1 MDRVYKKVC
10 TMLGVGL
17 LSVGLVGLVEVSS
30 KAATANLENAVAQ
43 LKPRIPEAKNQI
55 LLGDPNSGLYV
66 FEPKQLVINSG
77 DTVTFTLAGVGPHN
91 VVFDKVPGDDKA
103 LMEKLSRPKLLVQ
116 RGTSTTVSFAGAP
129 KGVYSF
135 HCAPHL
141 RAGMRGT
148 ITVQ

>member
-1 MDRVYKKVC
+1 MNRVYKKVGVLLSFGLL
-10 TMLGVGL
+10 TVGL
-17 LSVGLVGLVEVSS
+17 AEAYTP
-30 KAATANLENAVAQ
+30 AATANLENAMAQ
-43 LKPRIPEAKNQI
+43 LKPRIPAAKNQI
-55 LLGDPNSGLYV
+55 LMGGSTSGLYV
-66 FEPKQLVINSG
+66 YEPKQLVIKAG
-77 DTVTFTLAGVGPHN
+77 DTVTFALAGVGPHN

-103 LMEKLSRPKLLVQ
+103 LMEKLSRPKLLVE
-116 RGTSTTVSFAGAP
+116 RGKSTTVSFEGAP

>member
-1 MDRVYKKVC
+1 MNRVYKKVC
-10 TMLGVGL
+10 TILGVGL
-17 LSVGLVGLVEVSS
+17 LSVGLIEVSS
-30 KAATANLENAVAQ
+30 KAATADFENAVAQ
-43 LKPRIPEAKNQI
+43 LKPRVPKAENQI

-66 FEPKQLVINSG
+66 FEPKQLQINAG

-91 VVFDKVPGDDKA
+91 VVFDKVPGNDKA
-103 LMEKLSRPKLLVQ
+103 LMERLSRPKLLVQ
-116 RGTSTTVSFAGAP
+116 RGTSITISFEGAP
-129 KGVYSF
+129 AGVYSF

>member
-1 MDRVYKKVC
+1 MNRVYKKVC
-10 TMLGVGL
+10 TILGVGL
-17 LSVGLVGLVEVSS
+17 LTIGLAEGYS
-30 KAATANLENAVAQ
+30 KAATPNLENAVAQ
-43 LKPRIPEAKNQI
+43 LKPRVPEAENQI

-66 FEPKQLVINSG
+66 FEPKQLSIKSG
-77 DTVTFTLAGVGPHN
+77 DTVTFALAGVGPHN
-91 VVFDKVPGDDKA
+91 VIFDKVPGDDKA

-116 RGTSTTVSFAGAP
+116 RGTTTKISFEGAP

>member
-1 MDRVYKKVC
+1 MNRLYKKVGVI
-10 TMLGVGL
+10 LGFGLLTVGL
-17 LSVGLVGLVEVSS
+17 AEVYAP
-30 KAATANLENAVAQ
+30 AATANLEQTVAQ
-43 LKPRIPEAKNQI
+43 LKPRIPAAKNQI
-55 LLGDPNSGLYV
+55 LMGGPTSGLYV
-66 FEPKQLVINSG
+66 YEPKQLVINAG
-77 DTVTFTLAGVGPHN
+77 DTVTFALAGVGPHN
-91 VVFDKVPGDDKA
+91 VVFDKVPGNDKA

-116 RGTSTTVSFAGAP
+116 RGTSTTVSFEEAP